1 MMLFYSRD
9 AQVQFDRFIHFEM
22 FKAREGLEQ
31 FIPGIETHSEPDAK
45 MYSIGKNVHFSI
57 CQLPTSGFQ

>member
-1 MMLFYSRD
+1 MLFYSKD
-9 AQVQFDRFIHFEM
+9 AQVQFDRFIRFEM
-22 FKAREGLEQ
+22 FKACEGLEQ

-45 MYSIGKNVHFSI
+45 MYSIGKNVRFSV